1 MKNDELKID
10 RLEAFVYR
18 APLKEPRRNS
28 FGAQLDR
35 ACILIKLVDADGVV
49 GWGET
54 FCNWPS
60 VAAEHRA
67 RLAGAVMAPL
77 IEGQTFADPPALFD
91 YLNKKLFRMRHQSDE
106 RGPFDQTYCGI
117 DLAAWDIWAQKAG
130 KPLWRVLRGDDG
142 DSAEASPS
150 IALYASGLS
159 PASAERLCAEAWD
172 KGLRAAKIKAG
183 FGDGSD
189 IESLRAVRATYGGGM
204 ALMAD
209 ANQAW
214 SPEDAIAWAERARE
228 LDLYFLEEPI
238 YAEQPF
244 DVWKHVAD
252 AAGIQL
258 AAGENIRCPDRFRDI
273 VALGG
278 VRVVQPD
285 IIKWGGLTK
294 IRDVAKVARAQ
305 GALVAPHYLGGGIGF
320 VATTHL
326 LAAVAPDGLLE
337 LDVSENPVRE
347 LIAAPFP
354 AVRDGRVELPTA
366 PGLGVAPDVEAL
378 ARYRV
383 EV

>member
-1 MKNDELKID
+1 MKTDGLKIE

-35 ACILIKLVDADGVV
+35 ACILIKLIDADGVV

-67 RLAGAVMAPL
+67 RLARAVMAPL
-77 IEGQTFADPPALFD
+77 IEGQTFDDPPALFAF
-91 YLNKKLFRMRHQSDE
+91 LTQKLFRMRHQSDE

-130 KPLWRVLRGDDG
+130 KPLWQALRRDADDAG
-142 DSAEASPS
+142 EDAPT

-159 PASAERLCAEAWD
+159 PASAERLCAEAWST
-172 KGLRAAKIKAG
+172 GMRAAKIKAG

-189 IESLRAVRATYGGGM
+189 LESLRAIRKTYGEDM
-204 ALMAD
+204 MLMAD

-214 SPEDAIAWAERARE
+214 SPEDAIAWADQARE
-228 LDLYFLEEPI
+228 LNLRFLEEPI
-238 YAEQPF
+238 YAEHPY
-244 DVWKHVAD
+244 DVWKRVAD
-252 AAGIQL
+252 GAGIEL
-258 AAGENIRCPDRFRDI
+258 AAGENIRATDRFRDI

-285 IIKWGGLTK
+285 VIKWGGLSTV
-294 IRDVAKVARAQ
+294 REVARTARAQ
-305 GALVAPHYLGGGIGF
+305 GALVAPHYLGGGVGF
-320 VATTHL
+320 VATAHM

-347 LIAAPFP
+347 LIASPFP
-354 AVRDGRVELPTA
+354 EVRDGRVSLPTA

-383 EV
+383 DV